1 MSPNT
6 NLDFEFLLFEGFSN
20 MVLASALEPL
30 RDVKMR
36 GINEGLNWQVS
47 SLDGNRVTSS
57 SGLNVMPDGQFD
69 PSKTDRFLVLVAG
82 YHVHEQ
88 ITPDLLQK
96 TRLAARNSSMILAV
110 DAATWILASA
120 GLLDG
125 HKATIHW
132 QELETFAEGF
142 PKIEVSTARFVRS
155 GRYITCGGASTA
167 LDMILSLI
175 QEHFGAAAAFDAST
189 MFIYDPGRQNEM
201 GRGAVRLREQGSP
214 KLLAALDVMA
224 ENIENPL
231 TTFELAERSSLSERS
246 LNRLFQRELGLTPG
260 KYYRL
265 FRLKRAR
272 TLAQDTQLSQ
282 EQIALRCGFASGVS
296 LSRSFRAEFGVS
308 IQEIRR
314 T

>member
-1 MSPNT
+1 
-6 NLDFEFLLFEGFSN
+6 
-20 MVLASALEPL
+20 
-30 RDVKMR
+30 MR
-36 GINEGLNWQVS
+36 GLNEGLDWQVS
-47 SLDGNRVTSS
+47 SLDGDRVTSS
-57 SGLNVMPDGQFD
+57 SGLKVMPDGPFD
-69 PSKTDRFLVLVAG
+69 PTKTDRFLVLVAG

-96 TRLAARNSSMILAV
+96 IRLATRNSSMILAV

-175 QEHFGAAAAFDAST
+175 QENFGAAAAFDAST

>member
-1 MSPNT
+1 
-6 NLDFEFLLFEGFSN
+6 

-36 GINEGLNWQVS
+36 GLNEGLNWQVS
-47 SLDGNRVTSS
+47 SLDGDRVTSS

-69 PSKTDRFLVLVAG
+69 PTKTDRFLVLVAG